1 MSCEDCQGQP
11 LPPPWEVSDKTS
23 QNYETAVVDDRSLYG
38 DGLQQITAG
47 LQAGGPLQAALLQIC
62 DIAVAAPP
70 KILLSTSGTF
80 V

>member
-1 MSCEDCQGQP
+1 MSCEHCQGQ
-11 LPPPWEVSDKTS
+11 LQPPPWEVLDKTS
-23 QNYETAVVDDRSLYG
+23 QNDETAVGDRSLYG